1 MDRVLPVTRQIICGG
16 HSQTV
21 FRFSD
26 SKENGTSRS
35 AVSMWPVIRNEYTAR
50 ARNRSF
56 EANLSQGRRQS
67 SQANSA
73 PCAVKRQRPPNGRWA
88 TTYARTTKT
97 IRTNV
102 RYFIRFLQHP
112 RVRKQATK
120 IWLSVVWLPFSQ
132 ATQRLQEPAFAM
144 VSYRHT
150 SQDLVMARSSLAV
163 PPGASTP
170 RWSTGVGCGCA

>member
-102 RYFIRFLQHP
+102 RFH
-112 RVRKQATK
+112 
-120 IWLSVVWLPFSQ
+120 PFSA
-132 ATQRLQEPAFAM
+132 ATP
-144 VSYRHT
+144 
-150 SQDLVMARSSLAV
+150 
-163 PPGASTP
+163 STP
-170 RWSTGVGCGCA
+170 TSHKNLA